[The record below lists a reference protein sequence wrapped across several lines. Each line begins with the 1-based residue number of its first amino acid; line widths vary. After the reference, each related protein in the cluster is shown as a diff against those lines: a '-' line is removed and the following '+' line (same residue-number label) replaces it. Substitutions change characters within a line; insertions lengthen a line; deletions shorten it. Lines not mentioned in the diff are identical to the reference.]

1 MEEEV
6 SPPEEGSP
14 PLATTK
20 ISHEQVIAQHME
32 AQRQRL
38 ADEMEKEEVFATEEI
53 MGVNVKDLLG
63 IVLVTSVLS
72 IHPSTD
78 MIEAV
83 MATHVKKQ
91 PELEQCSK
99 IVVCDTPKLAKNADK
114 TKFKSGRVLP
124 DDVARYEEYVKRLEQ
139 LCEVGKWPW
148 THVRRTKKRK
158 QKKERKRDW
167 EKNQKSLSFFSIV

>member
-1 MEEEV
+1 M

-53 MGVNVKDLLG
+53 VGVNVKDILG

-148 THVRRTKKRK
+148 THVRRTKKK
-158 QKKERKRDW
+158 ENKKKKEREIGK
-167 EKNQKSLSFFSIV
+167 KIGNLYHFSL